1 MVRQKPWTIRDL
13 LTVTADYLRDKE
25 VESPRLSAEILL
37 AYQLSINRVKLYLSF
52 DQPLL
57 EREVAGYRALIKRRL
72 KREPIQYIT
81 GIQEFWSLDFVV
93 SPEVMIP
100 RPESELLV
108 EQVVALCRET
118 RWTEGQRPKI
128 LDLGT
133 GCGVLAIAI
142 AREFEE
148 VFLWASDISQGALDI
163 AVLNAKRHGVEN
175 RITFIKSDMRHRF
188 SDEDLSFH
196 IIVSNPPYI
205 ASGAMESLA
214 PEVRDYEPRQA
225 LDGGEEGMDYI
236 TTIIN
241 KAPNNL
247 YPGGWIILEMDP
259 EQTEKAFEL
268 IEESNK
274 YDEKLRLRDYSHHYR
289 IVMAQ
294 TLQKPK
300 P

>member
-37 AYQLSINRVKLYLSF
+37 AHQLNINRVKLYLNF

-72 KREPIQYIT
+72 QREPIQYIT
-81 GIQEFWSLDFVV
+81 GVQEFWSLDFVV

-133 GCGVLAIAI
+133 GCGVLAIAR
-142 AREFEE
+142 ARELEE
-148 VFLWASDISQGALDI
+148 VFLWASDVSQGALDI
-163 AVLNAKRHGVEN
+163 AVLNAKRHGVNN
-175 RITFIKSDMRHRF
+175 RITFVKSDMRHGF

-205 ASGAMESLA
+205 VSGDMESLA

-259 EQTEKAFEL
+259 RQTEKAFKL
-268 IEESNK
+268 IQESNK
-274 YDEKLRLRDYSHHYR
+274 YDEKLRLRDYSHQYR
-289 IVMAQ
+289 VVMAQ

>member
-37 AYQLSINRVKLYLSF
+37 AHQLNVNRVKLYLNF

-57 EREVAGYRALIKRRL
+57 EPEVAGYRVLIKRRL
-72 KREPIQYIT
+72 QREPIQYIT
-81 GIQEFWSLDFVV
+81 GMQEFWSLDFLV
-93 SPEVMIP
+93 SPGVMIP

-118 RWTEGQRPKI
+118 KGTKGQRPRI

-133 GCGVLAIAI
+133 GCGALAIAL
-142 AREFEE
+142 ARELEE
-148 VFLWASDISQGALDI
+148 AFLWASDVSQEALDI
-163 AVLNAKRHGVEN
+163 AVVNAKRHGVES
-175 RITFIKSDMRHRF
+175 RISFIQSDMWHSF
-188 SDEDLSFH
+188 SDEDLIFH

-205 ASGAMESLA
+205 ASDAMDSLA

-225 LDGGEEGMDYI
+225 LDGGEEGMVYI
-236 TTIIN
+236 ATIIN
-241 KAPNNL
+241 EAPRHLN
-247 YPGGWIILEMDP
+247 PGGWVVLEMDP
-259 EQTEKAFEL
+259 EQTEKAFKL
-268 IEESNK
+268 IEESNQYK
-274 YDEKLRLRDYSHHYR
+274 EKLRLRDYSHQYR
-289 IVMAQ
+289 VVMAQ
-294 TLQKPK
+294 TLQKPG

>member
-37 AYQLSINRVKLYLSF
+37 AHQLNINRVKLYLNF

-72 KREPIQYIT
+72 QREPIQYIT
-81 GIQEFWSLDFVV
+81 GVQEFWSLDFVV

-133 GCGVLAIAI
+133 GCGVLAIAL
-142 AREFEE
+142 ARELEE
-148 VFLWASDISQGALDI
+148 VFLWASDVSQGALDI
-163 AVLNAKRHGVEN
+163 AVLNAKRHGVNN
-175 RITFIKSDMRHRF
+175 RITFVKSDMRHGF

-205 ASGAMESLA
+205 VSGDMESLA

-259 EQTEKAFEL
+259 RQTEKAFKL
-268 IEESNK
+268 IQESNK
-274 YDEKLRLRDYSHHYR
+274 YDEKLRLRDYSHQYR
-289 IVMAQ
+289 VVMAQ